1 MACTNCHHSK
11 KKCLFGSDPTAC
23 LKCLSSSVACVPWV
37 SRQGQR
43 PSDPP
48 AKAEDVVVVVA
59 ARAEVLASVRQAADA
74 TPTSARTVAAE
85 VTPELGELQS
95 SFFLGA
101 GGGPADSGEED
112 RSTSS
117 AETDESDPAD
127 SDSDWEPEDPAPDL
141 ITGFGEDVEEL
152 NTPAPGSPPPSV
164 HNNFRGADFCTA
176 YDIASDSQ
184 TIFCQSYTHGSTEV
198 WTMVGSNELAVWR
211 AKERFRIP
219 FEGPPTFV
227 RSACMV
233 KLPRSCA
240 GSLIAYRQKR
250 GKRGWRLAVIEAVR
264 YLQADGAEHCFELWE
279 AVGPIGEDGIPLLL
293 RCQDW
298 DSALEHLELKKL
310 SLANV
315 ELYFLN
321 QVSTRGLVVVFPS
334 PPRLISIVSCHPR
347 SADPYL

>member
-1 MACTNCHHSK
+1 M
-11 KKCLFGSDPTAC
+11 
-23 LKCLSSSVACVPWV
+23 ACVPWV

-48 AKAEDVVVVVA
+48 DKAEDVVA

-85 VTPELGELQS
+85 VTPELGGLQS

-112 RSTSS
+112 QSTSS

-152 NTPAPGSPPPSV
+152 NTPAPRSPPPSV
-164 HNNFRGADFCTA
+164 HNNFLGSDFNTA

-198 WTMVGSNELAVWR
+198 WTMVGSNELA
-211 AKERFRIP
+211 
-219 FEGPPTFV
+219 
-227 RSACMV
+227 AC
-233 KLPRSCA
+233 
-240 GSLIAYRQKR
+240 
-250 GKRGWRLAVIEAVR
+250 RLASQGEVPDPFRGPSYFCQKCLHGQAASVLRRIADSLQTEA
-264 YLQADGAEHCFELWE
+264 
-279 AVGPIGEDGIPLLL
+279 GEE
-293 RCQDW
+293 R
-298 DSALEHLELKKL
+298 
-310 SLANV
+310 LA
-315 ELYFLN
+315 FG
-321 QVSTRGLVVVFPS
+321 S
-334 PPRLISIVSCHPR
+334 H
-347 SADPYL
+347 